1 MSSIKEYMF
10 EIQQDRADKWI
21 RENLENPSAD
31 EESED
36 YKEIEEKYWDW
47 QAHLA
52 DQAEFEGELEWL
64 RKTDTSIHY
73 EIFVEQ
79 LHTLKKV
86 VTEVGPELKSIILKM
101 SFAYGVTLLETY
113 LGDIAKALIGTSD
126 TFFRNAITQ
135 VNELKK
141 AKYSIESLAEGPI
154 DPKGLAIKELSIISF
169 HNIYKSKRVIEGI
182 LGTNIQINIDH
193 LLKIVDKR
201 HDIVH
206 RNGHTKEGNPILVT
220 NEDFTQMIEELEGFV
235 NSLQQQINKEKKTN
249 NDSELF

>member
-52 DQAEFEGELEWL
+52 DQAEFEAELEWL

-135 VNELKK
+135 VDELKK

-154 DPKGLAIKELSIISF
+154 DPKGLAIKELSTILF
-169 HNIYKSKRVIEGI
+169 HNIYKSKRIIEGI

-193 LLKIVDKR
+193 LLNIVDKR

-220 NEDFTQMIEELEGFV
+220 NEDFTQMIEELERFV
-235 NSLQQQINKEKKTN
+235 NSLQQQINKEKNK
-249 NDSELF
+249 